1 MSSANLYLNL
11 VSAFWGFRVILVTL
25 NILLHER
32 KKKFS
37 VVPSSINTTLF
48 QNCIYIALSIVNKSS
63 LMIDTFLL
71 KEYLDVRLCECCCKL
86 PRPQLMTI
94 GQNEAWHIHHEHS
107 NYQHSMLEFFNF
119 VHRDTWVK
127 QARFD
132 PSDFCSMWGKRGSR
146 LHDFENVLFI
156 IQNYSSSRPTYPYFE
171 Q

>member
-1 MSSANLYLNL
+1 MSSANYNLIL
-11 VSAFWGFRVILVTL
+11 VSAFGGFRVILVTL

-71 KEYLDVRLCECCCKL
+71 KEYLDGRLCECCCKL

-94 GQNEAWHIHHEHS
+94 GHNEA
-107 NYQHSMLEFFNF
+107 
-119 VHRDTWVK
+119 
-127 QARFD
+127 
-132 PSDFCSMWGKRGSR
+132 
-146 LHDFENVLFI
+146 
-156 IQNYSSSRPTYPYFE
+156 
-171 Q
+171 

>member
-1 MSSANLYLNL
+1 MSSANYNLIL
-11 VSAFWGFRVILVTL
+11 VSAFGGFRVILVTL

-94 GQNEAWHIHHEHS
+94 GHNEA
-107 NYQHSMLEFFNF
+107 
-119 VHRDTWVK
+119 
-127 QARFD
+127 
-132 PSDFCSMWGKRGSR
+132 
-146 LHDFENVLFI
+146 
-156 IQNYSSSRPTYPYFE
+156 
-171 Q
+171 

>member
-1 MSSANLYLNL
+1 MSSANYNLIL
-11 VSAFWGFRVILVTL
+11 VSAFGGFRVILVTL

-94 GQNEAWHIHHEHS
+94 GHNEAWHIHHEHS

-119 VHRDTWVK
+119 VHRYMG
-127 QARFD
+127 QASQIG
-132 PSDFCSMWGKRGSR
+132 PLR
-146 LHDFENVLFI
+146 LLLEVG
-156 IQNYSSSRPTYPYFE
+156 
-171 Q
+171 